1 MSQHLWNW
9 SSDHIRGELQS
20 YSPLIDPYSVTPT
33 PTHMAFLS
41 LFNRTPIAGS
51 YDTMTALVFHESDTN
66 RKLSYDRARN
76 VSIGFNL
83 EQSFVSSYPSQQSVD
98 ACELLEWIDCQVHKK
113 IYG

>member
-1 MSQHLWNW
+1 MS
-9 SSDHIRGELQS
+9 SPPIDH
-20 YSPLIDPYSVTPT
+20 YNVTPT

-41 LFNRTPIAGS
+41 LFNTTPIPGS
-51 YDTMTALVFHESDTN
+51 YDAMAALVFHESDTN

-76 VSIGFNL
+76 VSIGYNL
-83 EQSFVSSYPSQQSVD
+83 EQSFVSSYSPQERVD

>member
-1 MSQHLWNW
+1 
-9 SSDHIRGELQS
+9 
-20 YSPLIDPYSVTPT
+20 
-33 PTHMAFLS
+33 MAFLS

-51 YDTMTALVFHESDTN
+51 YDTMAALVFHESDTN

-76 VSIGFNL
+76 VSIGYNL
-83 EQSFVSSYPSQQSVD
+83 EQSFVSSYSPQERVD